1 MQHEYISVTG
11 CHRHAEIWLWQ
22 SRKFWSDGMA
32 MLFCMDML
40 CASWFLSLPETSKRK
55 KPVTTKF
62 CVKLGNNLTERHEML
77 QIAHWDTSLPQAQT
91 FQEFSHIQDGR
102 EDVKDDLSSRG
113 SVRSTRGLGPTM
125 TARGQS
131 IGISIGMLPQ
141 TLIMSITVQKT
152 SKYYTT
158 EFDLEEGFLN
168 GACISISNLPENI
181 AWQTHRPEARGP
193 LKSGAWGGRP
203 TCHPQTPPLLSSEQP

>member
-1 MQHEYISVTG
+1 MSQSSDSVG
-11 CHRHAEIWLWQ
+11 SCH
-22 SRKFWSDGMA
+22 
-32 MLFCMDML
+32 
-40 CASWFLSLPETSKRK
+40 SKGK
-55 KPVTTKF
+55 GK
-62 CVKLGNNLTERHEML
+62 
-77 QIAHWDTSLPQAQT
+77 A
-91 FQEFSHIQDGR
+91 
-102 EDVKDDLSSRG
+102 RG

-141 TLIMSITVQKT
+141 TLIMSITVQKI

-181 AWQTHRPEARGP
+181 AWQTHRPEARGL
-193 LKSGAWGGRP
+193 LKSGAWGGCP
-203 TCHPQTPPLLSSEQP
+203 TCHPQTLPLGKAVPLQAWRGPEGSRKLRFPDFVTTAQDGGRLSALRTDYLYPQETLLVLISVTGWVDPRTIVRSEGFYVNEKFQWHQLGSNQWPSDL